1 MHWRKAQLSTK
12 YAKNAIEACSKMPA
26 MFIGVCFF
34 TTCQYERRAIFQ
46 SLPMAIIEKA
56 RIALKRFPIALH
68 YYLLDG
74 SSMGHVSFFPNNQLI
89 TK

>member
-1 MHWRKAQLSTK
+1 MRGRPEQLP
-12 YAKNAIEACSKMPA
+12 ACNKMPA

-34 TTCQYERRAIFQ
+34 TMCQYKRRAIFQ
-46 SLPMAIIEKA
+46 SLLMAIIEKA
-56 RIALKRFPIALH
+56 RIALKRFPVALR

-74 SSMGHVSFFPNNQLI
+74 SSIGHVSFFSNNQLI